1 MKYLKI
7 QLKGYKFLSL
17 NNISLITITP
27 ESKFHWILGSN
38 GSGKSSLQREI
49 SPLAANHAHYTAEG
63 YKHVK
68 IEKDGDI
75 YDLKSVFGGPKRLY
89 SFVKNGVELND
100 GHTSTV
106 FNNLVLQHFAITKEI
121 HEFSL
126 GLRKFTQM
134 SPVDKK
140 NWITKLSDVDYTYA
154 LKYFQKL
161 TSVYRDVVGS
171 IKTDHE
177 RLLEA
182 KAKMVGV
189 ETVNLLKSELELLK
203 QKSLFLI
210 EVTPNP
216 RDPRDL
222 NTEKKRKIEN
232 SFFEIDK
239 FYRQVMSK
247 NKQFLPLPDKDL
259 LTNEI
264 AALESQVNSMLVTS
278 ETVFKEFETVSTEL
292 SNYLKVQNLN
302 HKELTESVIAK
313 ATQIETLK
321 NELSYGFTTQCK
333 DAKSLFHTW
342 LSELELVIPY
352 LVADPEGYF
361 TGDNYNAVKAEIER
375 NQESHKTLE
384 SNLSKSRVDLEAI
397 TNHSHHAAV
406 KCPVCFHEWMPG
418 KRDTDIVKLQNYIEH
433 NQKTYDEISE
443 KLNKLYKELERFEN
457 FKKGLQYLNDFIW
470 KYEAFKPFWE
480 FVKASNIHTK
490 NPETINSLAF
500 QFQTSIDTMIT
511 VMDLEESIR
520 VDNNNLTILKSTNI
534 TSVKMLE
541 DRKETLEKQLNN
553 LYETRNELMEKL
565 KVLKAK
571 AQFRTTLEKIQ
582 TDIKHFQ
589 KLWVETAKTDFD
601 YKSRELL
608 GQLLIETNTTIM
620 QHEKT
625 IRTAELQ
632 NSQIEMLE
640 ENLAKSTE
648 LAKAYKAAV
657 DELSPSKGLIAKGL
671 TGFINHFVKMVNSI
685 IEKVWLYPM
694 SLTPILPNE
703 EDDIN
708 LDYKFKVS
716 VKGEEVPDISECS
729 TGQKEI
735 IDLAIKVVALA
746 FLRLD
751 HGPLFLDEFGANMD
765 VAHKAAAF
773 KMISEL
779 LSQSNFSQIYMISH
793 FESSFSSNLDADIT
807 VLCPANIQIPIGIEF
822 NKATSILN

>member
-1 MKYLKI
+1 MRYLKI

-49 SPLAANHAHYTAEG
+49 SPLAANHTHYTAEG
-63 YKHVK
+63 YKYVK

-106 FNNLVLQHFAITKEI
+106 FNNLVLQHFGITKEI

-161 TSVYRDVVGS
+161 SSAYRDVVGS

-232 SFFEIDK
+232 TFIEIDK
-239 FYRQVMSK
+239 FFKQVMSK

-264 AALESQVNSMLVTS
+264 ASLESQVNSMLVTS
-278 ETVFKEFETVSTEL
+278 ETIFKEFETVSSEL

-302 HKELTESVIAK
+302 YKELTESVVAK
-313 ATQIETLK
+313 ADQVETLK
-321 NELSYGFTTQCK
+321 NELTYNFTSQCK
-333 DAKSLFHTW
+333 TAKSLFHTW
-342 LSELELVIPY
+342 LSELDLIVSH
-352 LVADPEGYF
+352 LVADPEGIL
-361 TGDNYNAVKAEIER
+361 TGDNYSALKTEIEK
-375 NQESHKTLE
+375 NQEFHRVLGD
-384 SNLSKSRVDLEAI
+384 NLSKARIDLQAL
-397 TNHSHHAAV
+397 TSHNHSDKIV
-406 KCPVCFHEWMPG
+406 CPICTHEWIPG
-418 KRDTDIVKLQNYIEH
+418 KNETDIIKLNNFIEH
-433 NQKTYDEISE
+433 TQKTTDEVSE

-480 FVKASNIHTK
+480 VIKASSIHTK
-490 NPETINSLAF
+490 NPESISSLAYH
-500 QFQTSIDTMIT
+500 FQTAIDTMI
-511 VMDLEESIR
+511 VIMDLEESIK
-520 VDNNNLTILKSTNI
+520 VDNNNLSILKSTNL

-541 DRKETLEKQLNN
+541 DRKETLEKQLNS
-553 LYETRNELMEKL
+553 LYETRNELMERL

-571 AQFRTTLEKIQ
+571 AQFRSTLEKIQ
-582 TDIKHFQ
+582 SDVIHFQ

-657 DELSPSKGLIAKGL
+657 DELSPTKGLIAKGL

-751 HGPLFLDEFGANMD
+751 RGPLFLDEFGANMD

-793 FESSFSSNLDADIT
+793 FESSFNSNLDADIT
-807 VLCPANIQIPIGIEF
+807 VLCPANIQIPNGLEF
-822 NKATSILN
+822 NNATSIIN

>member
-1 MKYLKI
+1 M
-7 QLKGYKFLSL
+7 
-17 NNISLITITP
+17 ITITP

-63 YKHVK
+63 YKYVK

-106 FNNLVLQHFAITKEI
+106 FNNLVLQHFGITKEI

-321 NELSYGFTTQCK
+321 NDLGYDFTTQCK

-397 TNHSHHAAV
+397 TNHTHHDAV

-418 KRDTDIVKLQNYIEH
+418 KRDTDIVKLQSYIER
-433 NQKTYDEISE
+433 NQKIYDEISE

-520 VDNNNLTILKSTNI
+520 VDNNNLTILKSTNV

-694 SLTPILPNE
+694 SLIPILPNE

-751 HGPLFLDEFGANMD
+751 CGPLFLDEFGANMD

>member
-63 YKHVK
+63 YKYVK

-106 FNNLVLQHFAITKEI
+106 FNNLVLQHFGITKEI

-278 ETVFKEFETVSTEL
+278 ETVFKEFEAVSTEL

-321 NELSYGFTTQCK
+321 NELSYDFTTQCK
-333 DAKSLFHTW
+333 DAKSLFYTW

-397 TNHSHHAAV
+397 TNHTHHDAV

-418 KRDTDIVKLQNYIEH
+418 KRDTDIVKLQNYIER

-511 VMDLEESIR
+511 VMELEESIR

-729 TGQKEI
+729 TGQKEV
-735 IDLAIKVVALA
+735 IDLAIEVVALA

>member
-63 YKHVK
+63 YKYVK

-106 FNNLVLQHFAITKEI
+106 FNNLVLQHFGITKEI

-161 TSVYRDVVGS
+161 SSVYRDVVGS

-264 AALESQVNSMLVTS
+264 AGLESQVNSMLVTS

-321 NELSYGFTTQCK
+321 NELSYDFTTQCK

-384 SNLSKSRVDLEAI
+384 SNLSKSRVELEAI
-397 TNHSHHAAV
+397 TNHTHHDAV

-418 KRDTDIVKLQNYIEH
+418 KRDTDIVKLQNYIER